1 MADVHSSE
9 TRSYN
14 MSRIRNKDT
23 KPEEF
28 VRKYLFSKGFRYR
41 KNDARLPGK
50 PDIVLPKYKAVVFVN
65 GCFWHGH
72 TGCRYFVWPKN
83 NSEFWREKIIG
94 NIARDQ
100 KNYELLRELGWHVF
114 VIWECELKRSVMEKT
129 LDSLINNIK
138 QGLQSA
144 TNL

>member
-1 MADVHSSE
+1 ML
-9 TRSYN
+9 TNNQISYLPYDDYAQSAN
-14 MSRIRNKDT
+14 TLFHFMK
-23 KPEEF
+23 KQE
-28 VRKYLFSKGFRYR
+28 YLNSILRRRAIIPRF
-41 KNDARLPGK
+41 PGK

-65 GCFWHGH
+65 GCFWHEH
-72 TGCRYFVWPKN
+72 TDCRYFVWPKN

-100 KNYELLRELGWHVF
+100 KNYELLRDLGWNVF
-114 VIWECELKRSVMEKT
+114 VIWECELKRSVIEKT
-129 LDSLINNIK
+129 LDSLINDIK

>member
-1 MADVHSSE
+1 ML
-9 TRSYN
+9 TNNQISYLPYDDYAQSAN
-14 MSRIRNKDT
+14 TLFHFMK
-23 KPEEF
+23 KQE
-28 VRKYLFSKGFRYR
+28 YLNSILRRRAIIPRF
-41 KNDARLPGK
+41 PGK

-72 TGCRYFVWPKN
+72 TDCRYFVWPKN

-100 KNYELLRELGWHVF
+100 KNYELLRDLGWNVF
-114 VIWECELKRSVMEKT
+114 VIWECELKRSVIEKA
-129 LDSLINNIK
+129 LDSLINDIK

>member
-1 MADVHSSE
+1 ML
-9 TRSYN
+9 TNNQISYLPYDDYAQSAN
-14 MSRIRNKDT
+14 TLFHFMK
-23 KPEEF
+23 KQE
-28 VRKYLFSKGFRYR
+28 YLNSILRRRAIIPRF
-41 KNDARLPGK
+41 PGK

>member
-23 KPEEF
+23 KPEEL

-41 KNDARLPGK
+41 KNDVRLPGK

-100 KNYELLRELGWHVF
+100 KNYELLRDLGWNVF

-129 LDSLINNIK
+129 LDALINNIK